1 MWSDKLAVVFVAVFQ
16 TCEFQSALWWRNYA
30 TSTLMTW
37 LKGVSPISPYIFKFT
52 FYFHSL
58 AIINADTIWHIA
70 NVGMIMNMSGYY
82 QESCLSVCCCFFN
95 CIELLFLV
103 FDFTEHL
110 SVIIYLTSHLIHL
123 KVSECT
129 PRYWMIQWWRPSI
142 FLRALLCFDRKT
154 MWRNYIYIFIL
165 FLSFLMLLQSFFLIL
180 YCLFTTCLLWHCSWF
195 WMTKRW
201 GLDYNVLVEFHN
213 RLLMLHVK
221 CRGAYLLRL
230 FDILDICTRIS
241 DVYFFFQG
249 DAYIRGVL
257 RWKPRLPG
265 SWANRGGKCQIG
277 LFIAF
282 HSPLHCLAAKQ
293 RTFIVKSIMVIKH
306 LISCD
311 LTRIKVYFP
320 NSFTF
325 GFFELSKFPS

>member
-58 AIINADTIWHIA
+58 TIINADTIWHIA

-82 QESCLSVCCCFFN
+82 RYPGILFVCVFFFH
-95 CIELLFLV
+95 CIELLFFV

-129 PRYWMIQWWRPSI
+129 LRYWMIWWWHPSI

-165 FLSFLMLLQSFFLIL
+165 FLSFLILLQSFFFNTVLPLHNMFVVTLQLIL
-180 YCLFTTCLLWHCSWF
+180 NDKKMRAWL
-195 WMTKRW
+195 
-201 GLDYNVLVEFHN
+201 
-213 RLLMLHVK
+213 
-221 CRGAYLLRL
+221 
-230 FDILDICTRIS
+230 
-241 DVYFFFQG
+241 
-249 DAYIRGVL
+249 
-257 RWKPRLPG
+257 
-265 SWANRGGKCQIG
+265 
-277 LFIAF
+277 
-282 HSPLHCLAAKQ
+282 
-293 RTFIVKSIMVIKH
+293 
-306 LISCD
+306 
-311 LTRIKVYFP
+311 
-320 NSFTF
+320 
-325 GFFELSKFPS
+325 

>member
-82 QESCLSVCCCFFN
+82 RYPGILFVCVGFFFY
-95 CIELLFLV
+95 CIELLFFV

-129 PRYWMIQWWRPSI
+129 LRYWMIRWWRPSI
-142 FLRALLCFDRKT
+142 FLRALLSFDRKT

-165 FLSFLMLLQSFFLIL
+165 FLSFLMLLQSFF
-180 YCLFTTCLLWHCSWF
+180 
-195 WMTKRW
+195 
-201 GLDYNVLVEFHN
+201 
-213 RLLMLHVK
+213 
-221 CRGAYLLRL
+221 
-230 FDILDICTRIS
+230 
-241 DVYFFFQG
+241 
-249 DAYIRGVL
+249 
-257 RWKPRLPG
+257 
-265 SWANRGGKCQIG
+265 
-277 LFIAF
+277 
-282 HSPLHCLAAKQ
+282 
-293 RTFIVKSIMVIKH
+293 
-306 LISCD
+306 
-311 LTRIKVYFP
+311 
-320 NSFTF
+320 
-325 GFFELSKFPS
+325 